1 MTFAIDSV
9 KRSVLMSSTKGSFS
23 VHEVSGLMTGK
34 KECAPFQINKTVNAK
49 PENTSLKRASK
60 RKDWASLPVL
70 FVDVAKPRIHPK
82 NHFGVSAVLI
92 TISWSI
98 FFSPVTQKDHSFWK
112 FQGIYFI
119 SLLINHVEQPLV
131 ACSYLY
137 GD

>member
-1 MTFAIDSV
+1 MTFAIDSA

-49 PENTSLKRASK
+49 PEKTSLKRASK

-98 FFSPVTQKDHSFWK
+98 FFLLLPKRTIVSGNFR
-112 FQGIYFI
+112 GFI
-119 SLLINHVEQPLV
+119 
-131 ACSYLY
+131 LY
-137 GD
+137 RY

>member
-1 MTFAIDSV
+1 MTFAIDSA

-34 KECAPFQINKTVNAK
+34 KVCTISNKTVNAK
-49 PENTSLKRASK
+49 PEKTSLKCASK

-92 TISWSI
+92 TISWSV

-112 FQGIYFI
+112 F
-119 SLLINHVEQPLV
+119 
-131 ACSYLY
+131 
-137 GD
+137 